1 MTSRFCKIALGTSCA
16 LMGLAM
22 LPVSPAGAQSIT
34 SSAIASSAMAS
45 SAIVSPAQDISL
57 SIGRGHL
64 VNVPGA
70 MADVFVAND
79 SITDVQVK
87 SARQLYVFGKSGG
100 ETTLYASNAAGDI
113 IWSANIRVGNNIQSI
128 DQMLA
133 LAMPEAKISV
143 ATMGNNM
150 VLLTGTVAQP
160 EDAAEVERLV
170 TAFVGDGTNVVS
182 RLRTAT
188 PLQVNLQVRFA
199 EVNRTLV
206 RALGANLQSRDSTGG
221 FKFGISQGRANLAV
235 NGDDVSVNGVA
246 DGTTIGGFGKFL
258 GLDLTGALDLAEQN
272 GLVTTLSQPNLTA
285 LSGEAAEFLAGGE
298 YPIPVS
304 NGNNNGV
311 TIEYRKYGV
320 SLRYA
325 PTVLSNGRISMRVRP
340 EVSELTSEGA
350 VSIEGFQIPALTVR
364 RAETTVELGS
374 GQSFMIAGLLSNS
387 SQNMIRKAPGLG
399 DVPILGNLFKSTE
412 FQKGQT
418 ELVIVVTPYL
428 VKPVNANDIA
438 LPTDGFKAATA
449 TQQFFG
455 GETGST
461 TEEPRPV
468 PRLAAPED
476 GQPAR
481 SGATP
486 DDPRNRAQ
494 DTPEETA
501 EPGFSFE

>member
-1 MTSRFCKIALGTSCA
+1 MKAQTLIAGPRPILKTMLGAGCA
-16 LMGLAM
+16 LLGVVAM
-22 LPVSPAGAQSIT
+22 PAAQVDAQAISSPS
-34 SSAIASSAMAS
+34 
-45 SAIVSPAQDISL
+45 QDVTL
-57 SIGRGHL
+57 SIGRGQL
-64 VNVPGA
+64 ISVPGS
-70 MADVFVAND
+70 MADVFIAND
-79 SITDVQVK
+79 AIADVKVK

-128 DQMLA
+128 DQMMT
-133 LAMPEAKISV
+133 LAMPDAQISV

-150 VLLTGTVAQP
+150 VLLTGIVAQP
-160 EDAAEVERLV
+160 EDAAEAERLAK
-170 TAFVGDGTNVVS
+170 AFLGDGMNVVS

-206 RALGANLQSRDSTGG
+206 RALGTNLQTTDSTGG
-221 FKFGISQGRANLAV
+221 FKFGISQGRDGAISSSAS
-235 NGDDVSVNGVA
+235 GSVSGISN
-246 DGTTIGGFGKFL
+246 GTTLGAFGKFL
-258 GLDLTGALDLAEQN
+258 GLDISSALDLAEQN

-298 YPIPVS
+298 YPIPIS
-304 NGNNNGV
+304 NGDNNG
-311 TIEYRKYGV
+311 ISIQYRKYGV
-320 SLRYA
+320 SLSYA

-387 SQNMIRKAPGLG
+387 AQNSISKAPMLG
-399 DVPILGNLFKSTE
+399 DLPILGNLFKSSE

-428 VKPVNANDIA
+428 VKPVNANDIV
-438 LPTDGFKAATA
+438 LPTDGFKAPT
-449 TQQFFG
+449 TGQQFFLG
-455 GETGST
+455 QEVDGTPGEG
-461 TEEPRPV
+461 RPK
-468 PRLAAPED
+468 PRLETPQDQRPAFGEIQPE
-476 GQPAR
+476 A
-481 SGATP
+481 
-486 DDPRNRAQ
+486 RNRPQ
-494 DTPEETA
+494 DSTSSDA
-501 EPGFSFE
+501 AKPGFDLN